1 MLPTRYEPTGLV
13 LVRATTDPG
22 DLEAPPPIDLSDRD
36 AIEQEGRMWLSKVWG
51 RPEVQEALRFASPS
65 LGTRV
70 DRLLD
75 QDGSTRAKEL
85 RSAIVSVA
93 SYLLRWQR
101 RATPFG
107 MFAGVTTAT
116 VGPAAAVVG
125 SGHRVVIRADAEWLT
140 TLIDQL
146 ERHPGLR
153 SRLMVIADNARVVRD
168 GRVIVLRRAEVGTSA
183 PGPLRESS
191 VRLTRPV
198 DLALGMASSPVK
210 FSALATQMMR
220 RFPSVSPDRIHAL
233 LDGLVEAGVLITS
246 VRAPMTTVDGLAHL
260 VSALHAAG
268 AKDLPEI
275 APLLNE
281 LDSIS
286 TLLVRHNSDG
296 ARARRIRAT
305 VAERMASLVPDA
317 PSVLAA
323 DVRLDATVVVP
334 KQVLTEAALAA
345 SVLLR
350 VTPEPFGSAAWLDYH
365 ARFRTRYGPGAL
377 VPVRDLVADS
387 GLGYPAGYLGAP
399 RARPAWRMLTD
410 RDAAL
415 LALIQQAALTGD
427 PEVALTDTDL
437 ASLTVGEPNDAVLPP
452 RIELGVMVDADSTAA
467 IDRGEF
473 TLRVTAAPRTPTS
486 MAGRFS
492 HLLDD
497 ADRAATTCQPAS
509 EDAVA
514 VQLSF
519 PPRRPHNENVVRVQP
534 LLSHAVSLSEY
545 PVPHR
550 PDVTSI
556 DVEDLAVTADA
567 DQMYLVQRSTG
578 RRVAPH
584 VPHALDLRVQTPPL
598 ARFLAEVADARS
610 AVFRGFDL
618 GAARTLPYVP
628 RIRYRRT
635 VLAPARW
642 LLAATDVRGRSFED
656 ALAAWRRRWKAPAR
670 VVAVRGELRLP
681 LDLDQGLDRA
691 VLRTHLER
699 AERLELHEDGPP
711 GGGDWIGRPAE
722 LLIPLVAISQPA
734 RPLPATTAAG
744 AVRRPGDSDVLHAQ
758 LTGNPARFDDI
769 LTTHLPQ
776 LIDNL
781 GDRVKR
787 WWVRRHRDLIRPET
801 DQHLAIVIQLTD
813 RDHYGPV
820 AATVAAFA
828 NELEARGLPC
838 QLSLASLPQHPAHYG
853 LGHVEALAE
862 QVFATDTAAA
872 IAQITTAQASGFPAQ
887 ALAAASMTHLAAAFA
902 PAPTSGYQALITCI
916 RQEHGPLD
924 RPFRDH
930 TLKLVDPTGGD
941 ATVRALPGGDTLVAA
956 WSARAD
962 ALTTYHRALAEQRDP
977 RILLRTL
984 LHDHHVRAIGVDP
997 TIEKETCRL
1006 ARTAALRRLA
1016 LASAL

>member
-1 MLPTRYEPTGLV
+1 MLPTRYAPTGLV

-22 DLEAPPPIDLSDRD
+22 DLETPPPIDLSDRD
-36 AIEQEGRMWLSKVWG
+36 AIEQEGRMWLAKVWG

-75 QDGSTRAKEL
+75 EDGSTCVKEL
-85 RSAIVSVA
+85 RSAVVSVA

-107 MFAGVTTAT
+107 MFAGITTAT

-125 SGHRVVIRADAEWLT
+125 SDHRVVIRADAEWLT

-153 SRLMVIADNARVVRD
+153 SRLIVVADNARVVRD
-168 GRVIVLRRAEVGTSA
+168 GRVIVHRRVEVGTPA

-198 DLALGMASSPVK
+198 ELALGMANAPVA
-210 FSALATQMMR
+210 FATLAAQMMR

-233 LDGLVEAGVLITS
+233 LDGLIEAGVLITS
-246 VRAPMTTVDGLAHL
+246 LRAPMTTVDGLAHL

-268 AKDLPEI
+268 AEDLPEI
-275 APLLNE
+275 TPLLND

-286 TLLVRHNSDG
+286 ALLVRHNSDG
-296 ARARRIRAT
+296 ARARKIQTT
-305 VAERMASLVPDA
+305 VTERMASLVPDT

-350 VTPEPFGSAAWLDYH
+350 VTPEPFGSATWLDYH
-365 ARFRTRYGPGAL
+365 ARFRARYGLGAL

-387 GLGYPAGYLGAP
+387 GLGYPTGYLGAP

-415 LALIQQAALTGD
+415 LALIQQATLTGE
-427 PEVALTDTDL
+427 PEIALTDNDL

-452 RIELGVMVDADSTAA
+452 RIELGVVVDADSTAA

-486 MAGRFS
+486 MAGRFT

-497 ADRAATTCQPAS
+497 ADRAAATCYPAS
-509 EDAVA
+509 EDVVA

-534 LLSHAVSLSEY
+534 LLPHVISLSEH
-545 PVPHR
+545 PAT
-550 PDVTSI
+550 DVTSI

-584 VPHALDLRVQTPPL
+584 LPHALDVRVQTPPL

-642 LLAATDVRGRSFED
+642 LLAATDVHDQSFED
-656 ALAAWRRRWKAPAR
+656 TLTAWRRRWKAPAR

-681 LDLDQGLDRA
+681 LDLDQSLDRA

-699 AERLELHEDGPP
+699 AGRLELHEDGPS

-722 LLIPLVAISQPA
+722 LLIPLAAISQPV
-734 RPLPATTAAG
+734 RPLPATAAPG

-781 GDRVKR
+781 GDRVKQ
-787 WWVRRHRDLIRPET
+787 WWIRRHRDLIRPET
-801 DQHLAIVIQLTD
+801 DQHLAIVIRLTD
-813 RDHYGPV
+813 RDHYGPA
-820 AATVAAFA
+820 AATIAAFA

-838 QLSLASLPQHPAHYG
+838 QLALASLPQHPAHYG
-853 LGHVEALAE
+853 LGHVEAMAE

-872 IAQITTAQASGFPAQ
+872 IAQITTAQASGLPAQ

-902 PAPTSGYQALITCI
+902 PDPTSGHQALITCI
-916 RQEHGPLD
+916 HQEHGPLD
-924 RPFRDH
+924 RALRDH
-930 TLKLVDPTGGD
+930 TLKLADPTDGIQ
-941 ATVRALPGGDTLVAA
+941 AVQALPGGDTLVAA
-956 WSARAD
+956 WSARDD
-962 ALTTYHRALAEQRDP
+962 ALNTYHRALAEQRDP
-977 RILLRTL
+977 RTLLRTL

-1016 LASAL
+1016 LAGAL